1 MSNSQSSV
9 WLFINKYS
17 YQILLALFVLWM
29 CIGIFPLQCYETD
42 GQEIILG
49 CDVMYRDGWT
59 LPPVYSYEYRMQP
72 LIMIV
77 VAGLKYLMPFFT
89 CEQIYCVLTALAGLA
104 FLMGS
109 LSFARHITGAGK
121 IKTLFAAMLLPEMY
135 AILMYANTAIFAA
148 ACFIWALM
156 LIIKGKWWQTVLL
169 LCIGAWFRIDIVS
182 VYPVIFPL
190 LYFEGKS
197 LRQSFWKS
205 AVCGV
210 CVVIISLLGYWV
222 MKADALGTYGNYE
235 RWNDMVTPA
244 LRFYAIFGFY
254 SLAYFILLPV
264 GLCVIMGK
272 KCWKELFVVLLPIVL
287 LHGVMSS
294 FGNAS
299 KHFLYIA
306 PFVIIAGVRALQ
318 WLGNLC
324 SKRPVLKWA
333 GIGVVILFMT
343 VSIRQQ
349 RLELSW
355 LQNNPL
361 NNVGIAVPVADFH
374 VAGKDIAVA
383 LGAGPQVITRD
394 EFMLATGHAFYSW
407 YIHSIKKIMQEW
419 RRQQKAV
426 IDKASS
432 SNILTYEWGV
442 SAPISYEYVTEG
454 YHYCQKENMPDKYA
468 FTIKN
473 QERELT
479 FWRVLWTEE
488 EHNVPCVVARM
499 DSLSSSFLPGD
510 RYIIATPSHFGS
522 FQFLDELSETGK
534 LEKKAERIYKIK

>member
-1 MSNSQSSV
+1 MNNLQSGV
-9 WLFINKYS
+9 WPIINKYS
-17 YQILLALFVLWM
+17 YQIILALFVLWM

-77 VAGLKYLMPFFT
+77 VVCLKHLMPFFT
-89 CEQIYCVLTALAGLA
+89 CEQIYCVLTAIAGLA
-104 FLMGS
+104 FLMGT
-109 LSFARHITGAGK
+109 LSFARHITGVGK
-121 IKTLFAAMLLPEMY
+121 TRTLFAAMLLPEMY

-148 ACFIWALM
+148 ACFIWALI
-156 LIIKGKWWQTVLL
+156 LITKERWWQALLL

-182 VYPVIFPL
+182 VYPVVLPL

-197 LRQSFWKS
+197 LWQSFWRS
-205 AVCGV
+205 AVYGLSV
-210 CVVIISLLGYWV
+210 AVISLFGYWL

-254 SLAYFILLPV
+254 SLAYFVLLPL
-264 GLCVIMGK
+264 GLCVIMGQK
-272 KCWKELFVVLLPIVL
+272 RWKELFVVLLPIVL

-306 PFVIIAGVRALQ
+306 PFVIIAGIRALQ
-318 WLGNLC
+318 WLGEVC
-324 SKRPVLKWA
+324 GRRPILKWA
-333 GIGVVILFMT
+333 GICVLILFM
-343 VSIRQQ
+343 VGSVRQK
-349 RLELSW
+349 RPELAW

-361 NNVGIAVPVADFH
+361 NNVGVVAPLADIH
-374 VAGKDIAVA
+374 VAGKNVAIAI
-383 LGAGPQVITRD
+383 GAGPQVITRD
-394 EFMLATGHAFYSW
+394 EFMLATGHFFYSW
-407 YIHSIKKIMQEW
+407 YIHSIKNVLQEW
-419 RRQQKAV
+419 RKQQKAV
-426 IDKASS
+426 IDKAPS
-432 SNILTYEWGV
+432 SNILTYEWGA
-442 SAPISYEYVTEG
+442 SAPISYEYVSEG
-454 YHYCQKENMPDKYA
+454 YHYSQKENMPDKYA

-473 QERELT
+473 ENRELT

-488 EHNVPCVVARM
+488 EHDVPSVVARM

-510 RYIIATPSHFGS
+510 RYIIASPSHFGS
-522 FQFLDELSETGK
+522 FQFLDELSETDK

>member
-210 CVVIISLLGYWV
+210 CVVIIYLLGYWV